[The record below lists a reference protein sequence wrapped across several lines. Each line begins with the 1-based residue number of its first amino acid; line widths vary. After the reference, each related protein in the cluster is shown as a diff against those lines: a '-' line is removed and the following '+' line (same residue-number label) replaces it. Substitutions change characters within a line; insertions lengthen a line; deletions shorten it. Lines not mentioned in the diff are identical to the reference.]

1 MRKLPEERFGFVKR
15 WLIPV
20 LIAALGIS
28 AYAYVQNRP
37 IDGPLTGEATS
48 HAIANRRPIAVIL
61 DNYSPDARP
70 QSGLSA
76 ASVVFETV
84 AEGGITRFMG
94 IYLEHDAP
102 RIGPVRSTRTYFNSW
117 AAGLGVILGHDGG
130 NVDALQELPTLTSV
144 YNEDNDRITGPFYRT
159 SDRVVPHNEYTG
171 TDALRS
177 YAAAHG
183 GATTGAPPAM
193 PHKADMSAGQRPAH
207 FQLHVQFSSADYNVS
222 WQYDPGADDY
232 LRSMGG
238 SPHIDASTGRQLGAK
253 NVIVMRVTETPASD
267 PYTPNSINLGT
278 TGTGIATV
286 YEDGRAIAGHWSKP
300 SVDSPLQWLD
310 AANAPIALNR
320 GSTWIE
326 VVPSGNS
333 VTTS

>member
-1 MRKLPEERFGFVKR
+1 MVRR
-15 WLIPV
+15 WLIPALV
-20 LIAALGIS
+20 AAALGVG

-37 IDGPLTGEATS
+37 VDGPLTGEATS
-48 HAIANRRPIAVIL
+48 RAIADRRPIAVVV

-70 QSGLSA
+70 QSGLGE
-76 ASVVFETV
+76 ASLVFETL

-94 IYLEHDAP
+94 VYLEHDAP
-102 RIGPVRSTRTYFNSW
+102 KIGPVRSTRTYFNSW

-130 NVDALQELPTLTSV
+130 NVDALHELPTLASV
-144 YNEDNDRITGPFYRT
+144 YNEDNDRLTGPFYRT
-159 SDRVVPHNEYTG
+159 TDRVAPHNEFTG
-171 TDALRS
+171 TEMLRS
-177 YAAAHG
+177 YAATHG
-183 GATTGAPPAM
+183 GTTTGAPAAI
-193 PHKADMSAGQRPAH
+193 PHKADASPGQRPPH
-207 FQLHVQFSSADYNVS
+207 FQLQVQFSSTDYNVS

-232 LRSMGG
+232 ARAMGG
-238 SPHIDASTGRQLGAK
+238 SPHIDASTGSQLRAK

-300 SVDSPLQWLD
+300 SADSPLQWLD
-310 AANAPIALNR
+310 ATNAPIALNR
-320 GSTWIE
+320 GATWIE
-326 VVPSGNS
+326 VVPSENS